1 MNMLDRLI
9 ASVSPKR
16 GLARARA
23 RAAIMHYDAATAG
36 RRGASFHAASSDA
49 DAAASKRDRLTF
61 IARDMVRNTP
71 FALRAQQ
78 VITGN
83 VVGDGIIPK
92 VVNAPDAL
100 NKAALALIENYL
112 DTTAI
117 DADGRQNL
125 YGLQRLIM
133 NTIVDSGEVLVVRE
147 LQVARPNGP
156 LPLKIRVL
164 EPDYLDSTK
173 DGRLPG
179 GNWIH
184 NGIEFDAAGD
194 RVAYHLFDQHP
205 GSDYF
210 RGVGWRSASSRVVAE
225 DVLHI
230 YRQDRP
236 GQMRGVSWFAP
247 IALNLQD
254 LGDYQDAQIMRQKI
268 AACFA
273 AFRKVGADANAP
285 TALGA
290 TLSPGLIQD
299 IASDEEITFS
309 NPPEISGFDEFMRG
323 VLRAVAVGMG
333 ITYESATGDLSNV
346 SFTSFKAGR
355 MEMDRNISA
364 WQWTMIIPQFLH
376 PFGRWVL
383 EAWASVSA
391 GDLAT
396 FNAIRAARFDWVPPV
411 RILVDPAREI
421 PALTNAV
428 RSGFASRSGV
438 VRSLGFDPERL
449 TEEIVA
455 DGKLAAQEGLIF
467 DSDARH
473 VSGSGV
479 TQARPAGSELPTE
492 ESGDGK

>member
-36 RRGASFHAASSDA
+36 RRGASFHASNSDA

-92 VVNAPDAL
+92 LVNAPPAL
-100 NKAALALIENYL
+100 SKAALALIESHL

-125 YGLQRLIM
+125 YGLQRVAM

-147 LQVARPNGP
+147 LQQARSSGP

-164 EPDYLDSTK
+164 EPDYLDSTR
-173 DGRLPG
+173 DGRLKN
-179 GNWIH
+179 GNWVH
-184 NGIEFDAAGD
+184 NGIEFDVGGN

-210 RGVGWRSASSRVVAE
+210 RGVGWRSASTRVAA
-225 DVLHI
+225 DDILHV

-273 AFRKVGADANAP
+273 AFRKLGDGKTP
-285 TALGA
+285 TALGP

-299 IASDEEITFS
+299 IANDEEIIFAD
-309 NPPEISGFDEFMRG
+309 PPEVAGFDEFTRG

-346 SFTSFKAGR
+346 NFTSFKAGR

-364 WQWTMIIPQFLH
+364 WQWTMFIPQLLQ
-376 PFGRWVL
+376 PLGQWVL

-391 GDLAT
+391 QDSAA

-421 PALTNAV
+421 PALRDAV
-428 RSGFASRSGV
+428 RAGFASRSGV

-449 TEEIVA
+449 TEEIVS
-455 DGKLAAQEGLIF
+455 DGKIAATAGLIF

-473 VSGSGV
+473 VSGAGV
-479 TQARPAGSELPTE
+479 IQSSAPQTELPTE
-492 ESGDGK
+492 ENGDGK